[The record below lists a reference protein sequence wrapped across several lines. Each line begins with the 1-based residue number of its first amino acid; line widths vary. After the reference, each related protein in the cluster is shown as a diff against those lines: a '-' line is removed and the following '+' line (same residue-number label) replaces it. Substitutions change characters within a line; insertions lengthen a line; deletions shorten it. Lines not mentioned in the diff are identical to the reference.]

1 MNRCG
6 VPFWLAVCSLALSLA
21 AAVSWLAQPW
31 TGSLSPQLSAL
42 LYGGTTALA
51 LIAVTRIC
59 VRWRRQLAQGKHA
72 IQGLLARPEHDFQD
86 EKPPTISLPADH
98 PWRDVLM
105 HVAERYHSLAHR
117 LQESEDA
124 RAALQAQLRKQA
136 AEHERASLVLSSL
149 NVPVLVVDEYGE
161 LVQANPS
168 AERLFNFN
176 ADEAYRR
183 AIKNITRCEQ
193 LLDLLND
200 TQRRK
205 SHTTRQEEIQ
215 LPGPDGMPRWHEVTA
230 CSFTSEAAKE
240 AEALAA
246 SDSGV
251 LAHSQPSQGAVVVL
265 RDITS
270 QKAAQQR
277 YAEFVSAVS
286 HEMKTPLASIKA
298 YVELLVDG
306 DAEDDETRE
315 EFLNVINSQTDRLHR
330 LIDNVLNLARIESG
344 VVEIHKV
351 SQPLNS
357 ILTEAYETVKPA
369 AEAKNITLVSALS
382 PLYLPVLADH
392 DQMLQAAI
400 NLLSNAVKYTPEG
413 GTITL
418 RSRDLD
424 GQVQF
429 EVEDTGVGLS
439 PENCERIFDRFYRVK
454 KDTHMASGTG
464 LGLPLAKTI
473 VEDMHGGRI
482 SVRSTLGEG
491 STFIVTLPSA
501 AELG

>member
-1 MNRCG
+1 MY
-6 VPFWLAVCSLALSLA
+6 L
-21 AAVSWLAQPW
+21 
-31 TGSLSPQLSAL
+31 
-42 LYGGTTALA
+42 GTSALA
-51 LIAVTRIC
+51 LLAVTAVC
-59 VRWRRQLAQGKHA
+59 MRWRRHLAQGKHA
-72 IQGLLARPEHDFQD
+72 IQGVLSRPEHDFQ
-86 EKPPTISLPADH
+86 EERPPAVPLPGDH
-98 PWRDVLM
+98 PWRDIVISL
-105 HVAERYHSLAHR
+105 VERYHSLASR

-124 RAALQAQLRKQA
+124 RAALQVQLRKQA
-136 AEHERASLVLSSL
+136 AEHERAALVLASL
-149 NVPVLVVDEYGE
+149 KEPVLVVDEYGE
-161 LVQANPS
+161 LIQANPS
-168 AERLFNFN
+168 AERLFNFT
-176 ADEAYRR
+176 AEEAYRR
-183 AIKNITRCEQ
+183 AIKNVTHCQQ

-205 SHTTRQEEIQ
+205 SHTIRQEEIQ
-215 LPGPDGMPRWHEVTA
+215 LLSRDGTSRWHEVTA
-230 CSFTSEAAKE
+230 CSFASAGAKE

-251 LAHSQPSQGAVVVL
+251 LAGTQPSQGAVVVL
-265 RDITS
+265 RDITD

-315 EFLNVINSQTDRLHR
+315 EFLNVINSQSDRLHR

-344 VVEIHKV
+344 VVDVSKM

-357 ILTEAYETVKPA
+357 LLTEAYETVKPA
-369 AEAKNITLVSALS
+369 AEAKGITLVSALS
-382 PLYLPVLADH
+382 PLYLPVLVDR
-392 DQMLQAAI
+392 DQLMQAAI
-400 NLLSNAVKYTPEG
+400 NLLSNAVKYTPQG
-413 GTITL
+413 GTVTL

-439 PENCERIFDRFYRVK
+439 PESCERIFDRFYRVK

-473 VEDMHGGRI
+473 VEDMHGGRL
-482 SVRSTLGEG
+482 SVRSTPGEG